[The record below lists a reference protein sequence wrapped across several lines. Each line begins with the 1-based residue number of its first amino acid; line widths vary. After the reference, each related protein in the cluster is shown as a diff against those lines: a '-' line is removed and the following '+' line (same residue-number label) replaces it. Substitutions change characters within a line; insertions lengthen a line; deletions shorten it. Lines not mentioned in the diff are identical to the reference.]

1 MGVEKKATEKDIKN
15 AYRKLALK
23 WHPDKN
29 NESEESKAHA
39 EKIFRDISEAYAI
52 LSDPKKRQ

>member
-29 NESEESKAHA
+29 NESEESKTHA
-39 EKIFRDISEAYAI
+39 EKIFRDIAEAYAI
-52 LSDPKKRQ
+52 LSDPKKR

>member
-1 MGVEKKATEKDIKN
+1 LGIEKTASEKEIKN

-29 NESEESKAHA
+29 TESEEQRA
-39 EKIFRDISEAYAI
+39 
-52 LSDPKKRQ
+52 